1 MHEYISSPFL
11 GSRTHGIRRP
21 HLPPVVTSKMR
32 HPARL
37 VLTGAALLVA
47 TACNND
53 SSLAPLRVAP
63 PTLSGSPALAALATP
78 TAVDIVIPAA
88 GGRVSILDMYTLDFP
103 ANAVCDPSA
112 QDSREGYAAG
122 AWDAPCPVATTD
134 ITVHAT
140 LKWSHNRLWAD
151 FSPSLR
157 FDPSQTV
164 TLSTD
169 VLAPVV
175 RYYADARGGDGSSGR
190 SRKWAILFAPA
201 IGAPPVDDANVDAS
215 VRTTIDF
222 GAGRISRR
230 IKHFTGYNVLTA
242 EVCIVQPSDPYCVER
257 P

>member
-63 PTLSGSPALAALATP
+63 PTLSGSPPLAALATP
-78 TAVDIVIPAA
+78 TAADVALPAA
-88 GGRVSILDMYTLDFP
+88 GGRVE
-103 ANAVCDPSA
+103 AC
-112 QDSREGYAAG
+112 
-122 AWDAPCPVATTD
+122 
-134 ITVHAT
+134 
-140 LKWSHNRLWAD
+140 
-151 FSPSLR
+151 
-157 FDPSQTV
+157 
-164 TLSTD
+164 
-169 VLAPVV
+169 
-175 RYYADARGGDGSSGR
+175 
-190 SRKWAILFAPA
+190 
-201 IGAPPVDDANVDAS
+201 
-215 VRTTIDF
+215 VRTTIEF

>member
-53 SSLAPLRVAP
+53 SSVAPLRAAP
-63 PTLSGSPALAALATP
+63 PTLSGSPALAALA
-78 TAVDIVIPAA
+78 
-88 GGRVSILDMYTLDFP
+88 
-103 ANAVCDPSA
+103 
-112 QDSREGYAAG
+112 
-122 AWDAPCPVATTD
+122 
-134 ITVHAT
+134 
-140 LKWSHNRLWAD
+140 
-151 FSPSLR
+151 
-157 FDPSQTV
+157 
-164 TLSTD
+164 TD

-190 SRKWAILFAPA
+190 SRKWAILSAPA
-201 IGAPPVDDANVDAS
+201 IDAPPVDDANVDAS